1 MNSNDLVNKI
11 KSEDF
16 NQIKF
21 NADLSNIKS
30 KLVLQKV
37 LNNLEK
43 KIIQNNKI

>member
-21 NADLSNIKS
+21 NTDLSNIKS
-30 KLVLQKV
+30 KLVLQKI
-37 LNNLEK
+37 LNNL
-43 KIIQNNKI
+43 